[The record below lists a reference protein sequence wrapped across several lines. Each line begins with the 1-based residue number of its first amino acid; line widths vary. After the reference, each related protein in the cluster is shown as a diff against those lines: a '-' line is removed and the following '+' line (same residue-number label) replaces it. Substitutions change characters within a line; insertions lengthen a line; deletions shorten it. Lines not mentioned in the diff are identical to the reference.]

1 MSIPESSNSHALLN
15 SQYFPPESWYYQRC
29 FERPW
34 AESWWDGQMQYL
46 WYKYQVITS
55 RSKSLGSQLRWKSFR
70 ILKKWKLVS
79 ILVCEVLQVLW
90 GFMWQSK
97 DNVIVRKKPSAVV
110 LLKHIF
116 SPFVGSNPRIGF
128 QCKISKFH
136 NTIIIPS
143 CVIFQ
148 SMFLFLEILKPSLSY
163 SYCKPCSIC
172 LYQAWQGGQKKL
184 LSSNWPAAFF
194 SRQEHRKR
202 PQLNFSK
209 LNWIGINSATLI
221 S

>member
-46 WYKYQVITS
+46 WNKYQVITS
-55 RSKSLGSQLRWKSFR
+55 RSKSLGSPVKMEVILEILNRACLTSVMWYLNTFPRCDVNSPVLWDCTFR
-70 ILKKWKLVS
+70 ILKKKWELVS
-79 ILVCEVLQVLW
+79 IFVCEVLQVLW

-116 SPFVGSNPRIGF
+116 SPFVGSKDR
-128 QCKISKFH
+128 
-136 NTIIIPS
+136 
-143 CVIFQ
+143 
-148 SMFLFLEILKPSLSY
+148 
-163 SYCKPCSIC
+163 
-172 LYQAWQGGQKKL
+172 
-184 LSSNWPAAFF
+184 F
-194 SRQEHRKR
+194 SV
-202 PQLNFSK
+202 
-209 LNWIGINSATLI
+209 
-221 S
+221 

>member
-1 MSIPESSNSHALLN
+1 MSRVMVGWTNAISLIQISSDHFEVQEFGFPVKMEVIPTPVKWYLN
-15 SQYFPPESWYYQRC
+15 TFPRC
-29 FERPW
+29 DVNP
-34 AESWWDGQMQYL
+34 
-46 WYKYQVITS
+46 QVLCVCT
-55 RSKSLGSQLRWKSFR
+55 FR

-79 ILVCEVLQVLW
+79 ILVCVVLQVLW

-172 LYQAWQGGQKKL
+172 LDQAWQGGQKKL